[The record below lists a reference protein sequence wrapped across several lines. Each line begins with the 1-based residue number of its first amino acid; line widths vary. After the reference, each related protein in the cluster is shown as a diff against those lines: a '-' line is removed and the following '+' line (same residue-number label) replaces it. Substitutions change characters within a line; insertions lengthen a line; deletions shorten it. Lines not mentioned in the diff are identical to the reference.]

1 MRRAAGQI
9 CRHDGRDG
17 HSVASVDGTSA
28 SPGER
33 RWARA
38 RGPRSWT
45 TKHAFGGRLSVDVH
59 KMLAAS
65 KTRNTLYAKS
75 FVEVLRGR
83 LLAVCLGGARMTSP
97 TGCSARRPPG
107 ANALATV
114 AVDPHRGYANV
125 LFPGLP
131 GAVVTVNH
139 FHAVK
144 LANETVNDV
153 RRRVQRE
160 SLHHPGYRDD
170 PLYGARRLMTRAFE
184 RLTERHRPRLL
195 EALRAG
201 DPDGDV
207 GAAILGEEL
216 PRDVYAAN
224 QQTGRAEGRGTF

>member
-1 MRRAAGQI
+1 M
-9 CRHDGRDG
+9 
-17 HSVASVDGTSA
+17 
-28 SPGER
+28 
-33 RWARA
+33 
-38 RGPRSWT
+38 
-45 TKHAFGGRLSVDVH
+45 
-59 KMLAAS
+59 
-65 KTRNTLYAKS
+65 
-75 FVEVLRGR
+75 
-83 LLAVCLGGARMTSP
+83 
-97 TGCSARRPPG
+97 
-107 ANALATV
+107 

-184 RLTERHRPRLL
+184 RLTERQRARLL

-216 PRDVYAAN
+216 PRDVYAASS
-224 QQTGRAEGRGTF
+224 QDEARAGLSAF